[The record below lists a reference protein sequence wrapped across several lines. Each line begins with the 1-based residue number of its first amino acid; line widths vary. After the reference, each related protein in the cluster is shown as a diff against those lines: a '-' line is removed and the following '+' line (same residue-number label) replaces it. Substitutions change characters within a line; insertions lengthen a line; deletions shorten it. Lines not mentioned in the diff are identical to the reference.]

1 MSDLHTSSSLQRINL
16 MIIGAQKAGTT
27 SLKEYLGEH
36 PALKTHLH
44 KEFSYFFDDA
54 DYAEGY
60 AKALKKYFPDAT
72 PQQQLIAKNAGLYT
86 SEEGMKRLRDHN
98 PACQVVILLRNPVQ
112 RTYSA
117 FLMEKNYGHI
127 HIPFHEMKTI
137 VKKADHTDWRFSYL
151 IGMSL
156 YDRHLEMIYRYFPK
170 EQVTIIRYEDLNSK
184 PAEVCRTIFV
194 KLGVDAGFAPNTEVR
209 HNVTHKTRSEKM
221 GRMITNLLR
230 NNNRI
235 KKIARLFLPGRAD
248 YKAGELL
255 RKANLTKARHEPID
269 PEMADFLKQYY
280 KPHNEQLGQL
290 TGMNFSDWNN

>member
-1 MSDLHTSSSLQRINL
+1 

-44 KEFSYFFDDA
+44 KEFSYFFDDD
-54 DYAEGY
+54 DYSGGY

-72 PQQQLIAKNAGLYT
+72 PAQQLIAKNAGLYT
-86 SEEGMKRLRDHN
+86 SEEGLKRLYNHN
-98 PACQVVILLRNPVQ
+98 PECQVVILLRNPVQ

-127 HIPFHEMKTI
+127 DIPFQDMRAIIE
-137 VKKADHTDWRFSYL
+137 KADSNDWRYSFL
-151 IGMSL
+151 VGMSL
-156 YDRHLEMIYRYFPK
+156 YDHHLEMIYRYFPQK
-170 EQVTIIRYEDLNSK
+170 QVTIIRYEDLNSK
-184 PAEVCRTIFV
+184 PVKVCRDIFV
-194 KLGVDAGFAPNTEVR
+194 KLGVDAGFTPNTAVR

-235 KKIARLFLPGRAD
+235 KKIARLILPGSTD

-269 PEMADFLKQYY
+269 SEMAVFLKEYY
-280 KPHNEQLGQL
+280 KPHNERLTKL
-290 TGMNFSDWNN
+290 TGMDFSNWNN